1 MMKIIDPSVELINP
15 SGAMDAEEL
24 IETVARTC
32 YKSED
37 AITPGSARKFV
48 QGLIKRE
55 HTAMLEHATII
66 FQMSTHFLRGAFEDV
81 LETDSPDLYLKYI
94 NVSLINTE
102 DCRNYNIVSTNVRVL
117 KSLYD
122 EIYSLDSLKID
133 SMYPTLN
140 ALFEKLYEF
149 GYSDLFPYQ
158 RAFEYAPSSLY
169 FDIRPMSKEELLEKN
184 VSRVELMKHVTHTIK
199 FVCDRGVSHELVR
212 HRPCSFAQESTRYC
226 NYTSGKFGSELT
238 FIRPCF
244 FNKYELVFWAD
255 VCEQIEA
262 RYVSM
267 INLGHSPQEAR
278 CILPNSLKTE
288 LIITANEK
296 EWDHILDL
304 RLRGTTG
311 KPHPQ
316 MIEVM
321 EMAHPILKEASD
333 GRIE

>member
-1 MMKIIDPSVELINP
+1 MKIIDPSVEIINP
-15 SGAMDAEEL
+15 KGVMGAEEL

-37 AITPGSARKFV
+37 KITPGSAHKFV

-66 FQMSTHFLRGAFEDV
+66 FQMGNCFLKEVFEDI
-81 LETDSPDLYLKYI
+81 LETDSPDLYLKYV
-94 NVSLINTE
+94 NVSTNSE
-102 DCRNYNIVSTNVRVL
+102 DCRNCNIVSTNVRVL
-117 KSLYD
+117 KSLYN
-122 EIYSLDSLKID
+122 EVYALDGLTID
-133 SMYPTLN
+133 SMYPILN
-140 ALFEKLYEF
+140 IFFKKLYEF
-149 GYSDLFPYQ
+149 GYVYLFPYQ
-158 RAFEYAPSSLY
+158 SAFEYAPSHLY
-169 FDIRPMSKEELLEKN
+169 LDIEPISREGLLKKN
-184 VSRVELMKHVTHTIK
+184 ISEFEIRKHVTHTLK
-199 FVCDRGVSHELVR
+199 FTCDRGVSHELVR

-226 NYTSGKFGSELT
+226 NYTKGKFGSELT

-244 FNKYELVFWAD
+244 FKNSNEIVAWSD
-255 VCEQIEA
+255 GCEQLEGI
-262 RYVSM
+262 YTSM
-267 INLGHSPQEAR
+267 INLGYSPQEAR

-288 LIITANEK
+288 IIITANEK

-316 MIEVM
+316 MVEVM
-321 EMAHPILKEASD
+321 EMAYPLLKEASN